1 MVTRTMEMVDVIF
14 ARIMLMINHHYGD
27 DYDDGDDNVGWDDVT
42 G

>member
-1 MVTRTMEMVDVIF
+1 MMTRMMEMVDVIF

-27 DYDDGDDNVGWDDVT
+27 DYDDDDNVGWDDVT